1 MHISTMT
8 DAKKRIL
15 VVEDDPAVRRLLE
28 VALRLHYEVELAQN
42 GAVALARVARPPPI
56 DLIICDVMMP
66 ELNGFDF
73 ARRLRLIPE
82 ARGVPFVFL
91 TAKNEPAGVIEGIR
105 LGARQYITKPFKVDE
120 LIGKVQKL
128 LRG

>member
-1 MHISTMT
+1 MS

-15 VVEDDPAVRRLLE
+15 VVEDDPSVRRLLE
-28 VALRLHYEVELAQN
+28 VALRLHFDVEQAQN

-82 ARGVPFVFL
+82 ARAVPFVFL

-105 LGARQYITKPFKVDE
+105 LGARQYLTKPFKVDD
-120 LIGKVQKL
+120 LIAKVQKL

>member
-1 MHISTMT
+1 MGLPGMS

-15 VVEDDPAVRRLLE
+15 IVEDDPAVRRLLE
-28 VALRLHYEVELAQN
+28 VALRLHYDVDLAEN
-42 GAVALARVARPPPI
+42 GAVALARVAHPPPI

-105 LGARQYITKPFKVDE
+105 LGARQYLTKPFKVDD
-120 LIGKVQKL
+120 LLAKVQKL